1 MHAMEEKLN
10 QVKVRVLMFFI
21 FEENQNFVF
30 CGQSK
35 QNTGLGFKSCS
46 EYSKSTMEGTT
57 RLQTAD
63 PGPEHN
69 PASAHLAHLLSWTCS
84 QLAPVFLEVALPW
97 GPSRANDQFPFQL
110 HESPGAG
117 FETRVGLA
125 ISGSCLSSWGSTFE
139 KAEP

>member
-1 MHAMEEKLN
+1 M
-10 QVKVRVLMFFI
+10 VLMFFI
-21 FEENQNFVF
+21 FEENQNFVL

-35 QNTGLGFKSCS
+35 QNTGLGCKSCS

-57 RLQTAD
+57 RLQTAH
-63 PGPEHN
+63 PGPEHS
-69 PASAHLAHLLSWTCS
+69 PASAHPPICCHGPALRV
-84 QLAPVFLEVALPW
+84 LAPGFLEVPLPW

-110 HESPGAG
+110 RESLGAG